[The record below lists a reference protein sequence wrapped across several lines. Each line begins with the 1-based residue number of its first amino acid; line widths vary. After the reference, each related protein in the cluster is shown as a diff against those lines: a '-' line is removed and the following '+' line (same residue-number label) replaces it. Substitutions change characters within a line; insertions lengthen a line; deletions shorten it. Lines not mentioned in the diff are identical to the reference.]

1 VLIGLLAIPGAVL
14 GVAIVNAIPQRAA
27 EVLFAA
33 LMLFVAAQ
41 MARRR
46 REAGLKLNHPES
58 VALICDDVFE
68 AARAG
73 KTFDEAVAVGYSVL
87 GEEDVLPG
95 VAEMVQR
102 IQLEPV
108 FEDGSQLVTLHRPIS
123 QAGEPEP

>member
-1 VLIGLLAIPGAVL
+1 MRLTPVEYERMMV
-14 GVAIVNAIPQRAA
+14 
-27 EVLFAA
+27 
-33 LMLFVAAQ
+33 FVAAQ

-58 VALICDDVFE
+58 VALICDEVFE

-73 KTFDEAVAVGYSVL
+73 KTFNEAVAVGYSVL

-95 VAEMVQR
+95 VAEMVRR